1 MRFKMND
8 FDKANMIFKR
18 YYPNEGKQNKK
29 NSHAG
34 IPYANEIM
42 SARASALQKI
52 LQNNSFS
59 DIEKDEILWAIN
71 YYNNKARNTK
81 NGE

>member
-1 MRFKMND
+1 MTD

-18 YYPNEGKQNKK
+18 YYPNERKQDKK
-29 NSHAG
+29 NSPGG

-42 SARASALQKI
+42 SARASALQQI

-59 DIEKDEILWAIN
+59 DIEKDEILWAI
-71 YYNNKARNTK
+71 YIYNKEARNTK
-81 NGE
+81 NRE